1 MAAFTVGIQVSS
13 VIGYIVILFV
23 ASAIWRKW
31 PDMRGLIIFPALWSF
46 YGVVYY
52 GLLLAGR
59 LAPDAVFLWGAIH
72 RFLAMLMIL
81 GGVVTLWLVMA
92 APPVPDND
100 ELSDGSV

>member
-13 VIGYIVILFV
+13 VIGYVVILFV
-23 ASAIWRKW
+23 AAVIWRKW
-31 PDMRGLIIFPALWSF
+31 PDMRGLIIFPALWSL
-46 YGVVYY
+46 YGVIYY

-59 LAPDAVFLWGAIH
+59 LTPDAVFLWGAIH

-92 APPVPDND
+92 APAAPDD
-100 ELSDGSV
+100 EQFDGSF